1 MTLVTD
7 VLQRYPLPVGID
19 RLQESVINIEQQ
31 IATYASIV
39 RQFEAQHGCALETFE
54 HQIAQGEV
62 PEHPSWEEALEWGTA
77 LDEIER
83 LRITHRALQWILNF
97 LR

>member
-1 MTLVTD
+1 MTLVAD

-19 RLQESVINIEQQ
+19 RLQESVSTIEQQ
-31 IATYASIV
+31 ISTYMSIS
-39 RQFEAQHGCALETFE
+39 RQFEARHGCTLETFE

-83 LRITHRALQWILNF
+83 LRICAGQG
-97 LR
+97 

>member
-1 MTLVTD
+1 MTLVAD

-19 RLQESVINIEQQ
+19 RLQESVSTIEQQ
-31 IATYASIV
+31 ITTYMSII
-39 RQFEAQHGCALETFE
+39 RQFEAQQGCTLETFE
-54 HQIAQGEV
+54 RQIAQGEV

-83 LRITHRALQWILNF
+83 LRICAGQG
-97 LR
+97 